1 MNDKNI
7 RAQKYF
13 ALSGVHKYLK
23 SKIFWFEIYVKLR
36 KRHNGM
42 QLGYRVINIFVLLE
56 VENELLL

>member
-7 RAQKYF
+7 LAQKYF
-13 ALSGVHKYLK
+13 ALSDVNKYLK

-36 KRHNGM
+36 KRHNHM